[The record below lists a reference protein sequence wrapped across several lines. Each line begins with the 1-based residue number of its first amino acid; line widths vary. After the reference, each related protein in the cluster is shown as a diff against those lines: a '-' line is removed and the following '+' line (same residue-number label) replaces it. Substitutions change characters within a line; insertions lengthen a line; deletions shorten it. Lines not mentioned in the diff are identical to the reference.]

1 MASYYSRLSHVF
13 RAHCNSNINN
23 IIYFFKCFERDY
35 QDYHDFIKTV
45 YEYEDLIMDSDY
57 SNRDIYNNAL
67 NDLIYGSKILNKCD
81 ELLAKKLINQIIID
95 KVSKLIANL

>member
-1 MASYYSRLSHVF
+1 
-13 RAHCNSNINN
+13 
-23 IIYFFKCFERDY
+23 
-35 QDYHDFIKTV
+35 
-45 YEYEDLIMDSDY
+45 MDSDY

-95 KVSKLIANL
+95 KVSKLIVNL